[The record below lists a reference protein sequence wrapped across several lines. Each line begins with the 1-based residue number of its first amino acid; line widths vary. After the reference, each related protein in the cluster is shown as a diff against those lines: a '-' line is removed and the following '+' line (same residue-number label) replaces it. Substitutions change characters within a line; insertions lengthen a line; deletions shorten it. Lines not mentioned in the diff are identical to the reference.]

1 MSGAKGSKITT
12 KVVTRSMVT
21 PKPAV
26 VPGPGR
32 GVGKGIIQSSAS
44 GGRKTTI
51 VSALTAQGSTATTS
65 SKEAETLNRSKVA
78 YMEPVDY
85 EKEFP
90 RHAVEAGRLL
100 FEAGFKDCKEI
111 TKIGRF
117 RFKLD
122 LEREVDYDKLLRI
135 DLANKNLRVF
145 LPASRKETILFVPNV
160 PENFDEGDILAN
172 IECQQTVLKV
182 ERIKRLRNGQ
192 LINTNN
198 LKITVKGQ
206 TAAKSSH
213 NEPSADC
220 PNSTRCINCGKDH
233 RAGDRSCAMRQRSH
247 EINKEVALRRIPFAE
262 AEGLFPLSENRFAGL
277 EDEGAFPS
285 LQGDFQQ
292 SGSPRPK
299 GNRNR
304 GMSFAGVASTSGA
317 STRGTEGEAE
327 ERPSGGTTV
336 PTAPLRSFLNLE
348 RVTEFEAFVG
358 QLRKMF
364 FQQVQQRSWLRKLIA
379 LREKVN
385 SKLQEEVGPLELDR
399 LLIEISTELNS
410 IEELQYE
417 VLDIPDLGPV
427 EAVGVRIT
435 GGFDPISLFSVY
447 LPPNS
452 RFTNEAKEGIENLFR
467 ALEVLPGELL
477 VGADLNGHHTDWS
490 PGFPPCTRGRF
501 LKNRLDVSPFVVL
514 NNGSPTTIPKPG
526 ERSSAIDITLAS
538 AGLARK
544 ATWEVQDQE
553 FGSCHLA
560 IFVVIDSNIPVA
572 KQSTKRI
579 NKQKVVESLSA
590 IQPQFIYSPEE
601 MVEIFNEAV
610 EDASFVVKDKKA
622 NYLKR
627 WWSDE
632 IADLY
637 DSKRE
642 ALRTY
647 NVLKSRTNYIQL
659 QKARALFKKAVRKAK
674 REHVAE
680 LTGKIDEST
689 PPKQLWNIVK
699 GIDTALAG
707 GSKKRAILERSKGE
721 EFMEHYF
728 SGRCG
733 TVQLPNYETARDLEG
748 FEMAL
753 KDGEVLNAL
762 KRTKNHSAPGENQV
776 SYDIIKQ
783 LPLGLQLKFAEML
796 SRVFATENIPE
807 RWRITEVRP
816 IPKKGANPNLPNSWR
831 PIALMNIE
839 IKLINSVVKDRLAA
853 IAELNGLI
861 PDLSFGFR
869 KNVSSVTCVNYVV
882 NAVREAKEYNNEV
895 IVAFLDVKM
904 AYDTVNTTKLLQILA
919 GLGIPEKLTSWLY
932 EYLRCRVLRLQT
944 EDGVVEQV
952 ISEGLSQGCPA
963 APTLYNFYTAGL
975 HDLSNETCKLVQ
987 FADDFAVIATG
998 ASLELA
1004 EQRLNGFLDVLAGRL
1019 KELDMEV
1026 SPSKCAAIA
1035 FTGKRID
1042 HLRVKMQG
1050 QVVQIVNTHKYLG
1063 YTLDR
1068 ALKHRKHIETVTA
1081 KAGEKLGLLKLLSR
1095 KTSGANPA
1103 TLVKVGN
1110 AIVRSRMEYGATIYG
1125 NAAKSNLGKL
1135 QVLQNSYIRIAMGY
1149 VRSTPIHVMLAEAGQ
1164 IPTSLRT
1171 EALTKTELIRST
1183 YFRTPLLRFISDT
1196 LSREIPN
1203 GSYLTEIADK
1213 HADILYQLHPSD
1225 KDVAQEARMSYF
1237 SNFDLEDYN
1246 FHEVANGKY
1255 KDHKQIYT
1263 DASKTPGGTALAVYD
1278 SSEEATYTESIND
1291 NYSIMNA
1298 ELRAICIAVEH
1309 VKQKQYEKAVIY
1321 TDSKAACQS
1330 LLNQN
1335 ALRENFIVWNIYKE
1349 IQNMRR
1355 GSLRIQWIPSH
1366 VGIRGNEIADQAAK
1380 AKSYEKQT
1388 EFIGITLGDA
1398 RVLCHEEIWYNWR
1411 EEYKKTSQEKGRWH
1425 FKIMENPGRNIWC
1438 KELLL
1443 TAEQIRVLNR
1453 VRSGHTMTK
1462 ERRALWQLELDDQC
1476 EVCQEK
1482 EDLSHLLYMCP
1493 VLNNIRTQ
1501 YNVLEYMNPLE
1512 QILTDESEE
1521 GMKQVVRFIK
1531 EAKIQI

>member
-1 MSGAKGSKITT
+1 MSNKTLRILQNN
-12 KVVTRSMVT
+12 
-21 PKPAV
+21 
-26 VPGPGR
+26 
-32 GVGKGIIQSSAS
+32 IQSIRPNDTREDLFAS
-44 GGRKTTI
+44 LVLNEINAVLVQELWLREGEPFQLKNYKL
-51 VSALTAQGSTATTS
+51 VS
-65 SKEAETLNRSKVA
+65 KR
-78 YMEPVDY
+78 
-85 EKEFP
+85 
-90 RHAVEAGRLL
+90 
-100 FEAGFKDCKEI
+100 
-111 TKIGRF
+111 
-117 RFKLD
+117 
-122 LEREVDYDKLLRI
+122 
-135 DLANKNLRVF
+135 
-145 LPASRKETILFVPNV
+145 RKEGYGGVEIL
-160 PENFDEGDILAN
+160 
-172 IECQQTVLKV
+172 
-182 ERIKRLRNGQ
+182 
-192 LINTNN
+192 
-198 LKITVKGQ
+198 
-206 TAAKSSH
+206 
-213 NEPSADC
+213 
-220 PNSTRCINCGKDH
+220 
-233 RAGDRSCAMRQRSH
+233 
-247 EINKEVALRRIPFAE
+247 
-262 AEGLFPLSENRFAGL
+262 
-277 EDEGAFPS
+277 
-285 LQGDFQQ
+285 
-292 SGSPRPK
+292 
-299 GNRNR
+299 
-304 GMSFAGVASTSGA
+304 
-317 STRGTEGEAE
+317 
-327 ERPSGGTTV
+327 
-336 PTAPLRSFLNLE
+336 
-348 RVTEFEAFVG
+348 
-358 QLRKMF
+358 
-364 FQQVQQRSWLRKLIA
+364 
-379 LREKVN
+379 
-385 SKLQEEVGPLELDR
+385 LQEER
-399 LLIEISTELNS
+399 
-410 IEELQYE
+410 QYE

-452 RFTNEAKEGIENLFR
+452 RLTNEAKEGIENLFR
-467 ALEVLPGELL
+467 LLEVLPGELL

-490 PGFPPCTRGRF
+490 PGSPLCARGRF

-572 KQSTKRI
+572 KQTTKRI

-610 EDASFVVKDKKA
+610 EDASFVVKNKKA

-680 LTGKIDEST
+680 LTGKIDKST

-699 GIDTALAG
+699 GIDTALAE

-776 SYDIIKQ
+776 SYDIVKQ

-816 IPKKGANPNLPNSWR
+816 IPKKGVNPNLPNSWR

-1050 QVVQIVNTHKYLG
+1050 QAVQIVNTHKYLG

-1081 KAGEKLGLLKLLSR
+1081 KAEEKLGLLKLLSR

-1164 IPTSLRT
+1164 IPTSLRI
-1171 EALTKTELIRST
+1171 EALTKRELIRST

-1203 GSYLTEIADK
+1203 GSYLTEMADK

-1237 SNFDLEDYN
+1237 SNFDLEDYVQHTLGKETRKKENTNEAVWRQN

-1255 KDHKQIYT
+1255 KDHKQIFT

-1330 LLNQN
+1330 LLNLN

-1349 IQNMRR
+1349 IQSMRR

-1398 RVLCHEEIWYNWR
+1398 RVLCHEEIWNNWR